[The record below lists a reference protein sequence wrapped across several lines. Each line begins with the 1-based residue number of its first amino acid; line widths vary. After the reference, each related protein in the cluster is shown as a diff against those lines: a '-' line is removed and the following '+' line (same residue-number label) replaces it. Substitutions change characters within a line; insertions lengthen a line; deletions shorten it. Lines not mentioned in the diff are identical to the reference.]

1 MIDAMKVLSN
11 EHRLEILRLLK
22 NPRDNFDQEFIMPNV
37 DQIGVC
43 ARAIHMK
50 TGLSQST
57 VSSFLNGLAKADLLL
72 VTRDGQWTFY
82 KRNEKAIQQLSEQ
95 IAKI

>member
-1 MIDAMKVLSN
+1 MIDALKILSN

-22 NPRDNFDQEFIMPNV
+22 NPRGNFDPEFIMPQV
-37 DQIGVC
+37 DEIGVC

-57 VSSFLNGLAKADLLL
+57 VSSFLNGLARANLLL
-72 VTRDGQWTFY
+72 VTREGQWTFY
-82 KRNEKAIQQLSEQ
+82 KRNEKAIQELSKEV
-95 IAKI
+95 AKI